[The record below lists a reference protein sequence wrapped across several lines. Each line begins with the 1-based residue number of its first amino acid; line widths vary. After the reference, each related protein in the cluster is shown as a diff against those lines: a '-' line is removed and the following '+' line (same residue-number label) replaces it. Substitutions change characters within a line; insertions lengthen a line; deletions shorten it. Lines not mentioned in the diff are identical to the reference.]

1 MEKQLIKC
9 VMELAGKWKQF
20 FGLYTQYAGYL
31 TADMAL
37 AIMSVWREWDGEKE
51 LTEYDAT
58 EVQHIINDYIF
69 DYNENNPQNKL
80 SYFSLQ
86 KKETAVLPKLLCVLQ
101 KYDLW
106 VEEKIW
112 DSFAEYLRSK
122 ATKR

>member
-1 MEKQLIKC
+1 
-9 VMELAGKWKQF
+9 MELVGKWKQF

-31 TADMAL
+31 TSDMAL

-69 DYNENNPQNKL
+69 DYNENNPHNKL

-86 KKETAVLPKLLCVLQ
+86 KEETAVLPKLLCVLQ

>member
-1 MEKQLIKC
+1 MEEQLIKC
-9 VMELAGKWKQF
+9 AMELADKWKQF

-51 LTEYDAT
+51 LTEYDAI
-58 EVQHIINDYIF
+58 EGQHIINDYIF
-69 DYNENNPQNKL
+69 EYNKNNPQNKL
-80 SYFSLQ
+80 SYFSLHEE
-86 KKETAVLPKLLCVLQ
+86 ETAVLSKLLGVLQ

-106 VEEKIW
+106 VEEKTW

-122 ATKR
+122 STKR

>member
-9 VMELAGKWKQF
+9 AMELVGKWKQF

-69 DYNENNPQNKL
+69 DYNENNPQNCRTSHYKRRNGG
-80 SYFSLQ
+80 
-86 KKETAVLPKLLCVLQ
+86 TAKAFMC
-101 KYDLW
+101 
-106 VEEKIW
+106 I
-112 DSFAEYLRSK
+112 AEI
-122 ATKR
+122 